1 MRASLAIIVLASAF
15 ALPATTAIAEELP
28 PAAGDRE
35 LAVGARVYAEN
46 CASCHGA
53 NLEGQPNWRQRN
65 DNGRL
70 PAPPHNVR
78 GHTWHHDDATLFGI
92 TKLGTAAF
100 TGLPIESDMPAF
112 EEVLSDDEIRAVL
125 AYIKSRWP
133 DRIRQRQESL
143 NRRAASQ

>member
-1 MRASLAIIVLASAF
+1 MRPGLAIIALASVLNLPSTVMA
-15 ALPATTAIAEELP
+15 AEDSPATASP
-28 PAAGDRE
+28 QE

-46 CASCHGA
+46 CAGCHGA

-78 GHTWHHDDATLFGI
+78 GHTWHHDDETLFGI
-92 TKLGTAAF
+92 TKLGTAEF
-100 TGLPIESDMPAF
+100 TGLDIESDMPAF
-112 EEVLSDDEIRAVL
+112 KDVLSDDDIRAVL

-133 DRIRQRQESL
+133 DRIRQRQDSL
-143 NRRAASQ
+143 NRRAANQ